1 MDTQSWTNSQTY
13 ISVLMQALLLVCWA
27 RSGSPALCS
36 VISGCWWEYWAPVC
50 SYSCIHECIPSVMF
64 SALTKVCAS
73 ASFTSSL
80 FKVLGMP
87 VCVCVWARFML
98 CVCVCSR
105 LTVLLQLATNDYLR
119 DVEGRTE
126 SKVRGTGCRNE
137 GQSVE
142 EWRRSVMWRLWA
154 SSWSLAIALTGGAI

>member
-87 VCVCVWARFML
+87 VCVCVCGLVSCCVFVYAHVSLSCCSWPLMTTSGTSKGEQRAKREGLVVGTKDGLWKNDGALL
-98 CVCVCSR
+98 CDPCER
-105 LTVLLQLATNDYLR
+105 AAGL
-119 DVEGRTE
+119 
-126 SKVRGTGCRNE
+126 
-137 GQSVE
+137 
-142 EWRRSVMWRLWA
+142 
-154 SSWSLAIALTGGAI
+154 